1 MLKKRLLY
9 IDPLSFTGHVNF
21 NKIYIKELYKMN
33 LNINFVFKDGYSHK
47 LGVKNDVLTIPN
59 EFYSSNKGLLT
70 RLNNIRILRYI
81 DKKISLE
88 DYDYV
93 ILSSYDTISL
103 FFSGIKCKLI
113 LVNHNTLQGLE
124 NRIKRFFF
132 KSISKNNIHIVFE
145 EYMKDYL
152 STIGVHN
159 VNKISHGFMKSIT
172 KTEINKNFF
181 FEGSEV
187 SLNDFEKVLFI
198 PSLHHLDQ
206 IFIENLIID
215 KGFVSFLESNNILL
229 VIKTNLKI
237 KNESINIQFIM
248 KNLTKREYQTVFLR
262 SNLIIIKYPLTYKY
276 RISAI
281 FLECVVN
288 NKTCLLNKTDA
299 LIYYKK
305 YINYESYYETKE
317 DLYNQIIKN
326 LDLDISIK
334 FSKWMNAKSDFKKF
348 FELN

>member
-1 MLKKRLLY
+1 MTKKLLY
-9 IDPLSFTGHVNF
+9 IDPLSHSRHINF
-21 NKIYIKELYKMN
+21 NKIYIRELNKFH
-33 LNINFVFKDGYSHK
+33 LNIDFVFKDGYSHK
-47 LGVKNDVLTIPN
+47 LGVKKDTLTIPN
-59 EFYSSNKGLLT
+59 EFYSSSKDLLS

-88 DYDYV
+88 DYDYI
-93 ILSSYDTISL
+93 ILSSYDAISL

-145 EYMKDYL
+145 EYMKEYL
-152 STIGVHN
+152 SKIGVQN
-159 VNKISHGFMKSIT
+159 VNKISHGFMQPIIT
-172 KTEINKNFF
+172 TEINKNFF
-181 FEGSEV
+181 FEGSEL
-187 SLNDFEKVLFI
+187 SLNDFEKILFI

-206 IFIENLIID
+206 IFIEDLVID

-237 KNESINIQFIM
+237 KNESINIQFIT
-248 KNLTKREYQTVFLR
+248 KNITKREYQTVFLR

-288 NKTCLLNKTDA
+288 NKTCLLNKIDA

-305 YINYESYYETKE
+305 YINYESYYDTKE

-334 FSKWMNAKSDFKKF
+334 FSKWMNSQSDFKKF

>member
-1 MLKKRLLY
+1 MSKKKLLY
-9 IDPLSFTGHVNF
+9 IDPHSHKGHVNF
-21 NKIYIKELYKMN
+21 NKIYIRELYKRN
-33 LNINFVFKDGYSHK
+33 LNIDFIFRDGYSID
-47 LGVKNDVLTIPN
+47 LGTKKDILTIPN
-59 EFYSSNKGLLT
+59 DFYSSNKGLLS
-70 RLNNIRILRYI
+70 RLNNFRILRYI
-81 DKKISLE
+81 DKKMSLE

-93 ILSSYDTISL
+93 ILSSYDAITV

-145 EYMKDYL
+145 EYMKEYL
-152 STIGVHN
+152 FAIGVQN
-159 VNKISHGFMKSIT
+159 VYKISHGYMKPIT
-172 KTEINKNFF
+172 KTEINKNFC

-187 SLNDFEKVLFI
+187 SLNDFKKVLFI

-206 IFIENLIID
+206 NFIEELIID
-215 KGFVSFLESNNILL
+215 KGFISFLENNNILL
-229 VIKTNLKI
+229 IIKTILEI
-237 KNESINIQFIM
+237 KSESINIQFIT

-262 SNLIIIKYPLTYKY
+262 SNLIIIKYPLSYK
-276 RISAI
+276 RRVSAI

-288 NKTCLLNKTDA
+288 NKTCLLNKIDA
-299 LIYYKK
+299 LFFYSK
-305 YINYESYYETKE
+305 YINYDSYYNTRK
-317 DLYNQIIKN
+317 DLYDQIINN

-334 FSKWMNAKSDFKKF
+334 FSKWMDAKSDFEKF